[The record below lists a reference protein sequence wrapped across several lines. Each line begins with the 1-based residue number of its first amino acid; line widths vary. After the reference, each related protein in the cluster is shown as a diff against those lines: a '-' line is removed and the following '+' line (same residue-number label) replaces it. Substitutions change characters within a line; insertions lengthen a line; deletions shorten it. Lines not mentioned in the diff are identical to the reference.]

1 MKNEMTLDK
10 TGLTIPGS
18 ELAECGMAGVDL
30 SAQMTHSLLLLMP
43 REMTA
48 LQTADALA
56 GLFDAASQLVS
67 ALLDACR
74 MPCCKN
80 CDSDVR
86 EFDLDA
92 VPAPIRKLLLDTPW
106 SSNSSKNTRATLVTV
121 LTELSAQLLCVVT
134 CALNLSRIALC

>member
-10 TGLTIPGS
+10 TGLTIPAS

-30 SAQMTHSLLLLMP
+30 SAKMTHSLLLLMP

-92 VPAPIRKLLLDTPW
+92 VPAPIRKLLLDSGCCP
-106 SSNSSKNTRATLVTV
+106 A
-121 LTELSAQLLCVVT
+121 LLECY
-134 CALNLSRIALC
+134 LE

>member
-48 LQTADALA
+48 VQTADALA
-56 GLFDAASQLVS
+56 GLFDA
-67 ALLDACR
+67 CR
-74 MPCCKN
+74 MPCCKD

-92 VPAPIRKLLLDTPW
+92 VPAPIRKLLLDSGCCP
-106 SSNSSKNTRATLVTV
+106 A
-121 LTELSAQLLCVVT
+121 LLKCYLEERDVVY
-134 CALNLSRIALC
+134 AAE

>member
-10 TGLTIPGS
+10 TGLTIPSS
-18 ELAECGMAGVDL
+18 ELAECGMADVDL

-67 ALLDACR
+67 ALLEACR
-74 MPCCKN
+74 MPCY
-80 CDSDVR
+80 SGVR

-92 VPAPIRKLLLDTPW
+92 VPAPIRKLLLDSGCCP
-106 SSNSSKNTRATLVTV
+106 A
-121 LTELSAQLLCVVT
+121 LLECYLEEGDVVY
-134 CALNLSRIALC
+134 AAE

>member
-67 ALLDACR
+67 ALLECYLEEG
-74 MPCCKN
+74 
-80 CDSDVR
+80 DVVYAA
-86 EFDLDA
+86 E
-92 VPAPIRKLLLDTPW
+92 
-106 SSNSSKNTRATLVTV
+106 
-121 LTELSAQLLCVVT
+121 
-134 CALNLSRIALC
+134 

>member
-67 ALLDACR
+67 ALRDACR
-74 MPCCKN
+74 MPCCKD

-92 VPAPIRKLLLDTPW
+92 VPAPIRKLLLDSGCCP
-106 SSNSSKNTRATLVTV
+106 A
-121 LTELSAQLLCVVT
+121 LLECYLEEGDVVY
-134 CALNLSRIALC
+134 AAK

>member
-48 LQTADALA
+48 VQTADALA

-74 MPCCKN
+74 MPCRKN

-92 VPAPIRKLLLDTPW
+92 VPAPIRKLLLDSGCCP
-106 SSNSSKNTRATLVTV
+106 A
-121 LTELSAQLLCVVT
+121 LLKCYLEEGDVVY
-134 CALNLSRIALC
+134 AAE

>member
-43 REMTA
+43 REMPA
-48 LQTADALA
+48 VQTADALA
-56 GLFDAASQLVS
+56 
-67 ALLDACR
+67 ACR

-92 VPAPIRKLLLDTPW
+92 VPAPIRKLLLDSGCCP
-106 SSNSSKNTRATLVTV
+106 S
-121 LTELSAQLLCVVT
+121 LLECYLEEGDVVY
-134 CALNLSRIALC
+134 AAE